1 MRSKIKPPQS
11 SLPEMDRVIQKIYD
25 DLNNIVD
32 NMNTDLGGEKEPDEK
47 ANNGSIAV
55 SKDGN
60 RYSLRGKTSDGW
72 AKVNMTLIGSSTTSK
87 IDKQELFTSSDNI
100 VKLTDSTTG
109 TISETLDD
117 TTANQKDDIASL
129 NAKLNKVIELTNKQT
144 SVINK
149 LINKVNE
156 IIRRIDE

>member
-11 SLPEMDRVIQKIYD
+11 PLPEMDRVIQKIYD

-72 AKVNMTLIGSSTTSK
+72 AKVNMTLIGSSATSK
-87 IDKQELFTSSDNI
+87 INKQELFTSSDNI

-117 TTANQKDDIASL
+117 TTATQKDDVASL
-129 NAKLNKVIELTNKQT
+129 NAKLSTVIELANKQT

>member
-1 MRSKIKPPQS
+1 MAKDNLRQGIIDQ
-11 SLPEMDRVIQKIYD
+11 LPWVDKIYD
-25 DLNNIVD
+25 DLNTIVD
-32 NMNTDLGGEKEPDEK
+32 NMNTDLGGEKEPNEK

-60 RYSLRGKTSDGW
+60 KYSLRGKTSDGW
-72 AKVNMTLIGSSTTSK
+72 AKVNMTLVGSSATSK
-87 IDKQELFTSSDNI
+87 INKQELFTSSDNI

-129 NAKLNKVIELTNKQT
+129 NAKLNTVIELANKQT

>member
-11 SLPEMDRVIQKIYD
+11 PLPEMDRVIQKIYD

-32 NMNTDLGGEKEPDEK
+32 NMNTDLGGEKEPEEK

-60 RYSLRGKTSDGW
+60 KYSLRGKTSDGW
-72 AKVNMTLIGSSTTSK
+72 AKVNMTLIGSSATSK

-100 VKLTDSTTG
+100 AKLTGVITDST
-109 TISETLDD
+109 
-117 TTANQKDDIASL
+117 L
-129 NAKLNKVIELTNKQT
+129 NEKLSTVIEITNKQT

>member
-11 SLPEMDRVIQKIYD
+11 PLPEMDRVIQKIYD

-60 RYSLRGKTSDGW
+60 KYSLRGKTSDGW
-72 AKVNMTLIGSSTTSK
+72 AKVNMTLIGSSATSK

-100 VKLTDSTTG
+100 AKLTGVITDST
-109 TISETLDD
+109 
-117 TTANQKDDIASL
+117 L
-129 NAKLNKVIELTNKQT
+129 NEKLSTVIEITNKQT